1 MPEERNDKVRPKP
14 ETTTNKESLL
24 KLVTKDNKSLRQSL
38 ALIGITTVLL
48 GILIWIFLRGLE
60 RPALIITVIGGFI
73 LVVDGLISLATV
85 RKAIFGRRGRYGLNT
100 AIVFILVLVIA
111 ILLNITLYVSSNK
124 PNPAG
129 WLRIDTTATKQ
140 FLLEEQ
146 VVNTLEND
154 GVEQA
159 KNKCNSSVGPVAN
172 LCFNAL
178 EKAENGAD
186 AAEKTLD
193 QTGSIEMASLEKN
206 MTWIS
211 LCIATAP
218 MLGFLGTVWG
228 MIQAFNDIKMANDI
242 SPAVVAGGIS
252 VALLTTAFGLVVA
265 VVLQI
270 LQNAVMYII
279 DNQIVTMQKS
289 TTMLLNA
296 IGKGNLKK

>member
-1 MPEERNDKVRPKP
+1 MVQLFID
-14 ETTTNKESLL
+14 
-24 KLVTKDNKSLRQSL
+24 
-38 ALIGITTVLL
+38 G
-48 GILIWIFLRGLE
+48 
-60 RPALIITVIGGFI
+60 GGFMWPI
-73 LVVDGLISLATV
+73 LFIFIIGFVFVGERLYHLIKGLSANEQFAMDVADTLNNSGVDEA
-85 RKAIFGRRGRYGLNT
+85 KAKCDA
-100 AIVFILVLVIA
+100 AI
-111 ILLNITLYVSSNK
+111 
-124 PNPAG
+124 
-129 WLRIDTTATKQ
+129 
-140 FLLEEQ
+140 
-146 VVNTLEND
+146 
-154 GVEQA
+154 
-159 KNKCNSSVGPVAN
+159 GPVAN
-172 LCFNAL
+172 LCYNAL
-178 EKAENGAD
+178 EKADDGVD

-252 VALLTTAFGLVVA
+252 VALLTTAFGLEVA

-279 DNQIVTMQKS
+279 DNQIVTLQKS

-296 IGKGNLKK
+296 IDKKAKNNF

>member
-1 MPEERNDKVRPKP
+1 MVQLFID
-14 ETTTNKESLL
+14 
-24 KLVTKDNKSLRQSL
+24 
-38 ALIGITTVLL
+38 G
-48 GILIWIFLRGLE
+48 
-60 RPALIITVIGGFI
+60 GGFMWPI
-73 LVVDGLISLATV
+73 LFIFIIGFVFVGERLYHLIKGLSANEQFAMDVAETLNNSGVDEA
-85 RKAIFGRRGRYGLNT
+85 KAKCDD
-100 AIVFILVLVIA
+100 AI
-111 ILLNITLYVSSNK
+111 
-124 PNPAG
+124 
-129 WLRIDTTATKQ
+129 
-140 FLLEEQ
+140 
-146 VVNTLEND
+146 
-154 GVEQA
+154 
-159 KNKCNSSVGPVAN
+159 GPVAN
-172 LCFNAL
+172 LCYNAL
-178 EKAENGAD
+178 EKADDGVD

-289 TTMLLNA
+289 TAMLLQSIA
-296 IGKGNLKK
+296 DSKKK